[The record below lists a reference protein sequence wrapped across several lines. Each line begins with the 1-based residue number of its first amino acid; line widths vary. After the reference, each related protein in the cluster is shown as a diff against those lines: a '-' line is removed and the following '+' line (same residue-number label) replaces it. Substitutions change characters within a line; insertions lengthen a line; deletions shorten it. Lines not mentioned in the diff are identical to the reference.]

1 MWFGLINKW
10 IPYREK
16 FDNIQERVK
25 VMEEHQIEAAEDLNI
40 VGLDN
45 NMNFYRN
52 LRHKRVENKNKM
64 RKYIRD

>member
-1 MWFGLINKW
+1 
-10 IPYREK
+10 
-16 FDNIQERVK
+16 
-25 VMEEHQIEAAEDLNI
+25 MEEHQIEAAEDLNI